1 MSRSIAFMVENGWLE
16 PRPQGLRKI
25 EYHVTPPGNKL
36 HNAVFRLAMARE
48 EALLEGFSTSER
60 EQVIALL
67 KRMLGNLEGVQRVG
81 R

>member
-1 MSRSIAFMVENGWLE
+1 M
-16 PRPQGLRKI
+16 
-25 EYHVTPPGNKL
+25 TPPGNKL

-48 EALLEGFSTSER
+48 EALLEGFSAAER
-60 EQVIALL
+60 AQVITLL